1 MGREDAV
8 DGPQET
14 SGSGAPIYRHGERT
28 RPFQRAEGDPETIE
42 AITGHLAERLGEPA
56 FVFHELESDL
66 IHLDVHAFPPR
77 PDRDWWTLVTT
88 GMSDLPM
95 NTPGHLASQRFCELM
110 ICLPSSWPMPEGG
123 RVRGSALED
132 ERWFWP
138 LRWLKLLARLPHEYS
153 TWLGPG
159 HTVPNGDP
167 PSPYA
172 DGTDLCCML
181 VMAPAT
187 IEPELWTLKRPGNL
201 VHLYALW
208 PLHREEMELKLERG
222 LEALLDELEG
232 LGPDGLAMV
241 ERIDPARPN
250 VCG

>member
-1 MGREDAV
+1 MGAEDAV
-8 DGPQET
+8 DEPQET

-28 RPFQRAEGDPETIE
+28 RPFQHAEGDPENME
-42 AITGHLAERLGEPA
+42 AIVSHLTGRLGEPA
-56 FVFHELESDL
+56 FVLHEIVSDL
-66 IHLDVHAFPPR
+66 VHIDVHAFPPR

-110 ICLPSSWPMPEGG
+110 ICLPSSWPL
-123 RVRGSALED
+123 GSDEALHD
-132 ERWFWP
+132 DRWFWP
-138 LRWLKLLARLPHEYS
+138 IRWLKLLARFPHEYS

-167 PSPYA
+167 PEPYA
-172 DGTDLCCML
+172 DDTSLCCML

-187 IEPELWTLKRPGNL
+187 LEPELWSLKRPGNL

-208 PLHREEMELKLERG
+208 PLHREEMELKLEHG
-222 LEALLDELEG
+222 LEALLDRLEA
-232 LGPDGLAMV
+232 LGPDGLAIA
-241 ERIDPARPN
+241 ERIDPRRPN
-250 VCG
+250 ACA